1 MDALKRSIGETT
13 SKKVPT
19 KKAEPA
25 KKNET
30 ATRPKRKVAKG

>member
-13 SKKVPT
+13 GKKAPT

-25 KKNET
+25 AKAKK
-30 ATRPKRKVAKG
+30 KAKG